1 MRHRTVMTVALAALA
16 ATVAACTPPP
26 PAVELIP
33 PVLYYPIANTEAD
46 IAWCVSH
53 PGGTPEWDP
62 QVPGQ
67 LLCRIVP

>member
-1 MRHRTVMTVALAALA
+1 MHHRIAMTATIAALA
-16 ATVAACTPPP
+16 ATVAACTPP
-26 PAVELIP
+26 VELIP